1 MGADRAWWSD
11 WSSKPA
17 GARKGFGRFDSYTL
31 PPLLLVLGLATAPL
45 GAQARPVGVRVV
57 TELGEITVELYPDRA
72 PQTVANFLRYVDGGF
87 FTGGT
92 FFRTVRADNQ
102 PNDSVRITVIQ
113 GGAAPGRDEN
123 AFPPIQLERTS
134 VTGLKHVDGT
144 IAMARDGPDTATSS
158 FFFCVGDQPALDF
171 GGHRN
176 RDGQGFGAFGKVTA
190 GMDVVRRI
198 NAAPAEGQRLTPPV
212 RILRIERL

>member
-1 MGADRAWWSD
+1 MRLEL
-11 WSSKPA
+11 
-17 GARKGFGRFDSYTL
+17 RRFV
-31 PPLLLVLGLATAPL
+31 PLFGLAIAPL
-45 GAQARPVGVRVV
+45 AAQSRPVGVRVV
-57 TELGEITVELYPDRA
+57 TELGDITVELYPDRA
-72 PQTVANFLRYVDGGF
+72 PRTVANFLRYVDGGLY
-87 FTGGT
+87 TGGT

-113 GGAAPGRDEN
+113 GGAPGSNEN
-123 AFPPIQLERTS
+123 AYPPIKLERTS
-134 VTGLKHVDGT
+134 LTGLTHVDGT
-144 IAMARDGPDTATSS
+144 ISMARDGPDTATSS

-198 NAAPAEGQRLTPPV
+198 NAAPAEGQRLIKPV
-212 RILRIERL
+212 GILRIERLP